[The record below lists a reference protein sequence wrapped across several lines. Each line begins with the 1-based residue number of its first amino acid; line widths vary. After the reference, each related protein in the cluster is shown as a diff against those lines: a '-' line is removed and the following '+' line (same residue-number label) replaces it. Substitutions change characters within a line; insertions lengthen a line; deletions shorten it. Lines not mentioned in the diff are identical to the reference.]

1 MYTHK
6 HDLENY
12 TDFKIKSS
20 FPLKKKKKSLN
31 KKPQPPKGKLQVY
44 IEYKL
49 KNLVRGL
56 TRLQAVQT

>member
-20 FPLKKKKKSLN
+20 FPLKKKKKKS
-31 KKPQPPKGKLQVY
+31 K
-44 IEYKL
+44 
-49 KNLVRGL
+49 
-56 TRLQAVQT
+56 